1 MRNVTIN
8 DDSRIELD
16 RGDLEIDL
24 PADQGLTIIADML
37 RRAEFESDFPVT
49 MQSMDGR
56 DFRGT
61 INGGGPELLIESD
74 RGRVRL
80 RSMR

>member
-1 MRNVTIN
+1 M
-8 DDSRIELD
+8 D

-24 PADQGLTIIADML
+24 AGDQGLTLIADMS
-37 RRAEFESDFPVT
+37 RRAEFESDFPMT

-80 RSMR
+80 RSIP

>member
-1 MRNVTIN
+1 M
-8 DDSRIELD
+8 S
-16 RGDLEIDL
+16 
-24 PADQGLTIIADML
+24 
-37 RRAEFESDFPVT
+37 RRAEFESDFPMT

-80 RSMR
+80 RSIP